1 MPPQKVQKVEVS
13 IYWSLYDFTTLKEVE
28 EEDLW
33 GVCFIKVEGISIFIS
48 FVDAEKQSIGQIY
61 QVHWGSCA
69 NR

>member
-33 GVCFIKVEGISIFIS
+33 GVCFIIVEGLNIQQFCRCWEAKYRA
-48 FVDAEKQSIGQIY
+48 DLPGTL
-61 QVHWGSCA
+61 GLLC
-69 NR
+69 